1 MMLDGLSPAQ
11 DPVLAPDLGEDP
23 IGPWVEKACI
33 HVQDE
38 ESCHRLERIEN
49 YWVNVSRTGGI
60 KAMKASS
67 DADKTHRKIHLR

>member
-38 ESCHRLERIEN
+38 
-49 YWVNVSRTGGI
+49 
-60 KAMKASS
+60 
-67 DADKTHRKIHLR
+67 